1 MKKPRTVWLYISYS
15 DIICFCNPAHQIVKT
30 DSFQQ
35 TICVFIIL
43 SQNIINTQRLL
54 EINREKP
61 GLLRAFCLV
70 LYYVHVIGGGFVFD
84 CRAIHNPGRYEP
96 YKKLTGMDAPV
107 IEFLEKESNIA
118 EFLENAYAMVDNM
131 VDTYM
136 KRGFTHVQVCCGCT
150 GGQHRSVYSAE
161 HIARHV
167 ADKFGVKVV
176 MTHKMLERK
185 YIIPSKN
192 G

>member
-1 MKKPRTVWLYISYS
+1 MSFSYRRGIPDDNS
-15 DIICFCNPAHQIVKT
+15 GN
-30 DSFQQ
+30 
-35 TICVFIIL
+35 
-43 SQNIINTQRLL
+43 
-54 EINREKP
+54 
-61 GLLRAFCLV
+61 
-70 LYYVHVIGGGFVFD
+70 GGGFVFD

-107 IEFLEKESNIA
+107 IEFLEKESNIT
-118 EFLENAYAMVDNM
+118 EFLENAYMLVDNM
-131 VDTYM
+131 VDTYK

-176 MTHKMLERK
+176 VTHKMLERK
-185 YIIPSKN
+185 YVIPSKN
-192 G
+192 N